1 MIIEEKIHIQK
12 EGMIIVIIAEG
23 GGGVITTQ
31 IIVAKEILEGEIE
44 MIIDIMIEKR
54 GVITTKMIVREI
66 VGMKIVQR
74 DQKLHTIRRGHRRL
88 ILLTMR
94 QPYPHY

>member
-1 MIIEEKIHIQK
+1 M
-12 EGMIIVIIAEG
+12 
-23 GGGVITTQ
+23 
-31 IIVAKEILEGEIE
+31 AKEILEGEIE

-66 VGMKIVQR
+66 VGMKIVQG
-74 DQKLHTIRRGHRRL
+74 DQKLHTIRRGPRRL

-94 QPYPHY
+94 FQYPYPRY